1 MKTLGELKVGDTF
14 YIINWYD
21 DNIDNNII
29 DSLEKH
35 VVSNI
40 NEISYGKCVKWLDK
54 YGKIRGITVIH
65 GEFGLSICTSSYLT
79 SICSDK
85 EVAKDTIKQS
95 LKKYKET
102 CDKNLEVL
110 DEDES

>member
-29 DSLEKH
+29 DSIEKH

-40 NEISYGKCVKWLDK
+40 NEISYGKCVKWLDEC
-54 YGKIRGITVIH
+54 GKMRGTTVIH
-65 GEFGLSICTSSYLT
+65 GEGGLSICTSSYLT

-85 EVAKDTIKQS
+85 EVVKDVIKQS
-95 LKKYKET
+95 LKKYKEM
-102 CDKNLEVL
+102 CNKNLGVL